1 MIKIALSGTLGKMG
15 KSLVQE
21 IYKDKKT
28 TLSVAIIS
36 NNQFISKNKN
46 TILNELKKNNVFIST
61 SLEKVCHKFDVLID
75 FSSIDKTLENIK
87 ICYKNRKKVVIGTT
101 GFSSDE
107 QKNIFK
113 LSNKIGIVQSSNFS
127 IGINLVL
134 QLIDKVAK
142 TIGSDSDIE
151 IIEEHH
157 SEKKDAPSGTAIT
170 LGKKIANAMNNDFK
184 KMAIYSRVGNIGVRK
199 KNTIGFSV
207 IRTGS
212 TIGNHTVVFA
222 NKHEHIKIIHKAID
236 RSIFAK
242 GAIKSA
248 IWLFKKDKG
257 FFSMNDV
264 LKL

>member
-15 KSLVQE
+15 KKNLIRE

-36 NNQFISKNKN
+36 KKQYILKNKN
-46 TILNELKKNNVFIST
+46 AILNELKKDNVFIVT
-61 SLEKVCHKFDVLID
+61 SLEKVCHKFDILID

-113 LSNKIGIVQSSNFS
+113 VSKKIGIVQSSNFS

-134 QLIDKVAK
+134 QLIDRVAK
-142 TIGSDSDIE
+142 TIGSGSDIE

-157 SEKKDAPSGTAIT
+157 SK
-170 LGKKIANAMNNDFK
+170 K
-184 KMAIYSRVGNIGVRK
+184 KMLLQ
-199 KNTIGFSV
+199 
-207 IRTGS
+207 
-212 TIGNHTVVFA
+212 
-222 NKHEHIKIIHKAID
+222 EQ
-236 RSIFAK
+236 
-242 GAIKSA
+242 
-248 IWLFKKDKG
+248 L
-257 FFSMNDV
+257 
-264 LKL
+264 